1 MDPLEKF
8 QSTIMANEADNYS
21 GPERRECVA
30 GHCLDH
36 RAHIVTME
44 GLSNRIGSIEAA
56 KPISFGHF
64 KWTIGIMITIFL
76 TLFSM
81 SLYSAREVKEEL
93 TQVRIQQERMINR
106 IEGLQEQIKGIKNGV

>member
-1 MDPLEKF
+1 MTDDV
-8 QSTIMANEADNYS
+8 INYS

-44 GLSNRIGSIEAA
+44 GLSNRIHNIEEA
-56 KPISFGHF
+56 KPVSFAHF
-64 KWTIGIMITIFL
+64 KWTIGILITVFL

-81 SLYSAREVKEEL
+81 SLYTAKEVKEEL

-106 IEGLQEQIKGIKNGV
+106 IEGLKEEIKGMKNGV